1 MTGQRNIN
9 LRALVLFVTL
19 TLTFTAFGQS
29 ASKQTGAAGTRAKA
43 TSLPRATPE
52 SVGLSSERLAR
63 IRSVVQQYV
72 DQGRVAGAT
81 TLVMR
86 NGKVAH
92 LEAVGQMDEGKPMR
106 EDAIFRVASMTK
118 AVTSVAVMTLY
129 EEGKLLLDDPV
140 SKYIPEFKGAQVA
153 IPSEDKKSY
162 TLVAAK
168 SEITIRHLLTHTS
181 GITYGF
187 IGIEPWAK
195 LYKDAGISDGL
206 VQTEGTIADNVKKLA
221 RLPLMHQ
228 PGEKFSYSLSTDTL
242 GYLVEVVSGMTLDE
256 YFRKR
261 IFEPLGMTD
270 THFFLP
276 EEKVARLAAVYN
288 QLPDGRIKRMG
299 DETDERGYLRYSA
312 SFQRKGPRT
321 YYSGGAGLVS
331 TISDY
336 ARFLQMLLNGGEL
349 NGARV
354 LSRKTVELMTV
365 NHVGDMFGAQGFGLG
380 FSVLR
385 DLGKSNEL
393 GSVGAYGWGGFFY
406 TNFFVDPK
414 EKMIG
419 IFMSQLYPYNDV
431 RLHERFRSLAYQAIA
446 D

>member
-1 MTGQRNIN
+1 MRKQRRIN
-9 LRALVLFVTL
+9 LRVLVLFLTLSL
-19 TLTFTAFGQS
+19 TLTSLGQS
-29 ASKQTGAAGTRAKA
+29 TPKQAGTASSRAHM

-63 IRSVVQQYV
+63 IRAVVQQYV
-72 DQGRVAGAT
+72 DQGRIAGAT

-86 NGKVAH
+86 KGKVAH
-92 LEAVGQMDEGKPMR
+92 LEAVGRMDEGKPMR
-106 EDAIFRVASMTK
+106 EDTIFRIASMTK
-118 AVTSVAVMTLY
+118 AVTSVAVMVLY

-168 SEITIRHLLTHTS
+168 SEITVRHLLTHTS
-181 GITYGF
+181 GLTYNF

-206 VQTEGTIADNVKKLA
+206 VQTEGTIGDKIKKLA
-221 RLPLMHQ
+221 KLPLMHN
-228 PGEKFSYSLSTDTL
+228 PGERFSYSLSTDVL

-256 YFRKR
+256 FFGNRL
-261 IFEPLGMTD
+261 FEPLNMKD

-276 EEKVARLAAVYN
+276 EEKLGRLAAVYN
-288 QLPDGRIKRMG
+288 QLPDGRIKRMS
-299 DETDERGYLRYSA
+299 DEPDVRGYLVYSA
-312 SFQRKGPRT
+312 TFQHKGPRT

-331 TISDY
+331 TITDY
-336 ARFLQMLLNGGEL
+336 ARFLQMLLNGGSL
-349 NGARV
+349 DGARV

-365 NHVGDMFGAQGFGLG
+365 NHVGDMFGGQGFGLG
-380 FSVLR
+380 LSVLR
-385 DLGKSNEL
+385 DLGKGSEL
-393 GSVGAYGWGGFFY
+393 GSVGQYGWGGFFY
-406 TNFFVDPK
+406 TVFFVDPK

-419 IFMSQLYPYNDV
+419 IFMSQLYPANDV
-431 RLHERFRSLAYQAIA
+431 RLQERFRSLAFQTIV